1 MSRTP
6 NRWVMLLM
14 AMLATGAC
22 RYRYEELSRTGQP
35 SEAGA
40 SNTGTSGS
48 AGGNNMPEGGA
59 PGGGGVNA
67 MGGSQASAGSG
78 TSGGTA
84 GAGSDDLAGAGGD
97 VATPGASGA
106 GGAGPTA
113 ACSDSADCTCDE
125 LAGHTYWFCTQHLY
139 WNDAQAHCRTAGM
152 DLVRVDSQAENDFL
166 VDAGTARGVFEFN
179 NFAQIGASSQAQA
192 GEWRWPDGTLL
203 WQGGSNGD
211 PVGGLYS
218 NWDTSSPSSSGASRC
233 SGILTSG
240 IWQDRTCTGAEP
252 FICESP

>member
-1 MSRTP
+1 MTP
-6 NRWVMLLM
+6 LGPKLLI
-14 AMLATGAC
+14 ASLLLSGAC
-22 RYRYEELSRTGQP
+22 RYRYDELSSKSQP

-40 SNTGTSGS
+40 SHTAGSGN
-48 AGGNNMPEGGA
+48 AEAGA

-67 MGGSQASAGSG
+67 TGGSQASGGGSAPQG
-78 TSGGTA
+78 
-84 GAGSDDLAGAGGD
+84 GAGSDEQAGAGGE
-97 VATPGASGA
+97 VATSGASGA
-106 GGAGPTA
+106 GGAEPTP
-113 ACSDSADCTCDE
+113 ACTDSADCTCAE
-125 LAGHTYWFCTQHLY
+125 LAGHAYWFCTQHLY
-139 WNDAQAHCRTAGM
+139 WNDAQAHCQTVGM
-152 DLVRVDSQAENDFL
+152 DLVHVESQTENDFL
-166 VDAGTARGVFEFN
+166 VDAGATRGVFEFN

-192 GEWRWPDGTLL
+192 GEWRWPDGTLF

-218 NWDTSSPSSSGASRC
+218 NWDTSSPSASGASRC

>member
-1 MSRTP
+1 MMP
-6 NRWVMLLM
+6 LGAKLLIVT
-14 AMLATGAC
+14 LLLSGAC
-22 RYRYEELSRTGQP
+22 RYRYDELSSQSQP

-40 SNTGTSGS
+40 SNSAAGGS
-48 AGGNNMPEGGA
+48 AGASNSPEAGA
-59 PGGGGVNA
+59 PGGGGVSA
-67 MGGSQASAGSG
+67 TGGSQANGGSSAAS
-78 TSGGTA
+78 A
-84 GAGSDDLAGAGGD
+84 GAGSDDQAGAGGD
-97 VATPGASGA
+97 SATPGASGA
-106 GGAGPTA
+106 AGAGPTP
-113 ACSDSADCTCDE
+113 ACTDSADCTCAE
-125 LAGHTYWFCTQHLY
+125 LAGHAYWFCTQHLY
-139 WNDAQAHCRTAGM
+139 WNDAQSHCQTAGM
-152 DLVRVDSQAENDFL
+152 DLVRIDSQAENDFL
-166 VDAGTARGVFEFN
+166 VDTGATRGVFTFN

-218 NWDTSSPSSSGASRC
+218 NWDTMSPSGSGAARC